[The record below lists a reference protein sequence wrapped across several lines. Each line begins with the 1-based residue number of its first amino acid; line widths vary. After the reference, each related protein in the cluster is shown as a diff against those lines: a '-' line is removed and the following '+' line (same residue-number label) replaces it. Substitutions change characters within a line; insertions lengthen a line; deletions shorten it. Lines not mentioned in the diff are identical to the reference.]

1 MGKRGFSRGEKRF
14 RSWGEAMRKSEM
26 EPLGK
31 RTYKTMLPD
40 MREGCAAKAAGCEW
54 GTKLC
59 IV

>member
-1 MGKRGFSRGEKRF
+1 
-14 RSWGEAMRKSEM
+14 MRKSEM